1 MLAVNTTNVFV
12 ILGVIATIISV
23 IFVPAGIIFY
33 RRVMRPLRWVLGV
46 SAADSPSGEAV
57 LPVPQQLLELRKG
70 AAESKANQERVIAL
84 LGPNGGS
91 SILDIARKSHK
102 LAVSIDRALKKHLLD
117 SAQSE
122 KEIWQAIAGL
132 GGTTPPPGITT
143 TTTVHTPPEEDDTDD
158 DLDEE

>member
-1 MLAVNTTNVFV
+1 MLAVNTTNIFV
-12 ILGVIATIISV
+12 IVGVIATVISV

-57 LPVPQQLLELRKG
+57 LPVPQQLLELRR
-70 AAESKANQERVIAL
+70 NQAQIMSVV
-84 LGPNGGS
+84 GPNGGS

-102 LAVSIDRALKKHLLD
+102 LALSIDRSLKQHLQD
-117 SAQSE
+117 SARSE

-132 GGTTPPPGITT
+132 SSGGGSRPAAGDTT
-143 TTTVHTPPEEDDTDD
+143 TTHTTQSTVR
-158 DLDEE
+158 DEENLSD

>member
-1 MLAVNTTNVFV
+1 MLAVNTTNIFV
-12 ILGVIATIISV
+12 ILGVIATIISLV
-23 IFVPAGIIFY
+23 FVPAGIIFY

-57 LPVPQQLLELRKG
+57 LPVPQQLLELRK
-70 AAESKANQERVIAL
+70 NQAQIMTV

-102 LAVSIDRALKKHLLD
+102 LAMSIDRALKKHLLD

-132 GGTTPPPGITT
+132 GGNATAGTT
-143 TTTVHTPPEEDDTDD
+143 TTTHTTSSTVNDEVDD
-158 DLDEE
+158 DGDEDAE